1 MDGNEY
7 TTSEWVGGWVGGCI
21 MLLDVSQNELKLW
34 DELQLQLILRGI
46 KVVSAY
52 WELWWAYGEDIIIV
66 V

>member
-1 MDGNEY
+1 MVM
-7 TTSEWVGGWVGGCI
+7 SIRLLSGWVGRCL

-46 KVVSAY
+46 EVVSAY
-52 WELWWAYGEDIIIV
+52 WELWLAYGEDIIIV

>member
-7 TTSEWVGGWVGGCI
+7 IISEWVGGCL

-34 DELQLQLILRGI
+34 DELQLQLIPRGI
-46 KVVSAY
+46 EVVSAS
-52 WELWWAYGEDIIIV
+52 WELWWAYIEDIIIV